1 MTPANPSGLRL
12 SNSPGPSN
20 IIPRPTPLSTGTV
33 RQAMIGSLRGG
44 RKRLGKRFRE
54 MKGPTPDPAGEM
66 LSALVDELE
75 VDPADLG
82 MRPLRVWRARSPR
95 LVAQIEDRGEDP
107 VATATRFME
116 MLLGCLRSDS
126 QLNWSECERSSR
138 EYGRL
143 RARQVVPLESLIGEL
158 AVYRRATMELI
169 SNPLL
174 ESSRRDEIV
183 ALAQS
188 RLEDFTDHI
197 NQAIAM
203 GYVAT
208 VEGRRPQRNCLSAA
222 VSVVGRSSIF
232 IALSAR
238 NGLATTI
245 AALKRGTRGPWL
257 KVVRGGLRGSGAFRH
272 ERLMPSVPHAAH

>member
-1 MTPANPSGLRL
+1 
-12 SNSPGPSN
+12 
-20 IIPRPTPLSTGTV
+20 
-33 RQAMIGSLRGG
+33 
-44 RKRLGKRFRE
+44 
-54 MKGPTPDPAGEM
+54 M

-126 QLNWSECERSSR
+126 ELNWHECEQSSR

-143 RARQVVPLESLIGEL
+143 RARQAVPLESLIGEL
-158 AVYRRATMELI
+158 AVYRRATIELI
-169 SNPLL
+169 STPLL

-188 RLEDFTDHI
+188 RLEDFTDHL

-208 VEGRRPQRNCLSAA
+208 VEARRAQRSCLSAA
-222 VSVVGRSSIF
+222 ASVVGTSSIF
-232 IALSAR
+232 IAVSAR
-238 NGLATTI
+238 NGLGTTI
-245 AALKRGTRGPWL
+245 AALRRGTRGPLL
-257 KVVRGGLRGSGAFRH
+257 KVLRGGLRGSRAFRH
-272 ERLMPSVPHAAH
+272 ERLMPSVAHAAH